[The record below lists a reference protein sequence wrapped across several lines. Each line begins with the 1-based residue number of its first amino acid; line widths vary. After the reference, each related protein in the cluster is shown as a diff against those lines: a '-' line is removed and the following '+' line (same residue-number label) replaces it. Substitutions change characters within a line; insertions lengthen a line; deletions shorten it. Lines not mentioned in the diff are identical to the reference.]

1 MRFHKFLIGLSAD
14 RVPVWVMNGSFN
26 VTESAVTNL
35 ENIMVFDD
43 PEIAMT
49 FFEEF
54 KRLHRVSQV
63 LKITK

>member
-1 MRFHKFLIGLSAD
+1 MRTDWSLCRTYSSLA
-14 RVPVWVMNGSFN
+14 NGSFN

-54 KRLHRVSQV
+54 KRLHRVSQP
-63 LKITK
+63 LKIKG